1 MNVLPRSEVPEAL
14 TWDVSRT
21 FATRELWDA
30 ACEQVLAQL
39 PVVAAAAGTLSRAP
53 AVAAF
58 LTDSLALTNL
68 AERLV
73 VYAQARHDVDT
84 ADAAMAADYD
94 RALGIAARLA
104 AALAFARPE
113 LLALPDETIAGWLAT
128 EPTLAPYA
136 RYFAELARRRP
147 HVRSA
152 DVEALL
158 GMLGEPFSSAAR
170 IHGTITDADLW
181 FAPAHDAAGQAW
193 DVTQGTISALLAHPD
208 REVRRTAWEHY
219 ADAHLAVRHGLAS
232 CLATGVKQQ
241 VMLARAR
248 NYPSAIEAS
257 LAAADIPLSV
267 FDALIDAFRAHLPV
281 WHPYWDVRRR
291 ALGDDRLGGYDVK
304 APLVDAPLHVPFATA
319 VEWICRGL
327 APLGPEYVA
336 ATRRGLLEERWV
348 DVAPNQG
355 KRMGAYSMGVPGTPP
370 YIFMSYNDDIFSVS
384 TLAHEIGHSMHSY
397 LTWQQQP
404 LVYCDYTLFVAEVA
418 SNFNQALVRAA
429 LLAADDTPSFQIQV
443 IEEAMANFY
452 RYLFVMPTLARFE
465 RHIHEQVERGAALT
479 AQSLTTL
486 MAELFAEAFGP
497 AVEIDAER
505 IGSTWA
511 QFSTHLYANFYVY
524 QYATGISAAH
534 ALAAPVLQ
542 GDAAAVARYLE
553 FLGSG
558 GSLPPIEALRRA
570 GVDMLSPEPVASAF
584 ATLATMIERLEA
596 LVTAR

>member
-21 FATRELWDA
+21 FATRESWDA
-30 ACEQVLAQL
+30 ACQQVLAQL
-39 PVVAAAAGTLSRAP
+39 PVVAAAEGTLGSAA

-58 LTDSLALTNL
+58 LADSLALTNL

-94 RALGIAARLA
+94 RALGIAAQLA

-113 LLALPDETIAGWLAT
+113 LLALPDALIAGWLAD
-128 EPTLAPYA
+128 EPALAPYA

-152 DVEALL
+152 DIEALL
-158 GMLGEPFSSAAR
+158 GMLSEPFASAAR

-181 FAPAHDAAGQAW
+181 FAPARDAAGQPH

-241 VMLARAR
+241 VMLARVR

-267 FDALIDAFRAHLPV
+267 FDALIEAFRAHLPV
-281 WHPYWDVRRR
+281 WHRYWDVRRR
-291 ALGDDRLGGYDVK
+291 ALGVERLGGYDIK

-327 APLGPEYVA
+327 APLGAEYVA

-465 RHIHEQVERGAALT
+465 RQIHEQVERGAALT
-479 AQSLTTL
+479 AQSLTML

-497 AVEIDAER
+497 AVEIDVER

-542 GDAAAVARYLE
+542 GDAAAVARYLA

-584 ATLATMIERLEA
+584 ATLAALIERLEA
-596 LVTAR
+596 LVAAR

>member
-1 MNVLPRSEVPEAL
+1 MSVLPRSEVPEAL

-21 FATRELWDA
+21 FATRESWDA
-30 ACEQVLAQL
+30 ACQQVLAQL
-39 PVVAAAAGTLSRAP
+39 PVVAAAEGTLTSAA

-58 LTDSLALTNL
+58 LADSLALTNL
-68 AERLV
+68 AERLA

-94 RALGIAARLA
+94 RALGIAAQLA

-113 LLALPDETIAGWLAT
+113 LLALPDALIAGWLAD
-128 EPTLAPYA
+128 EPALAPYA

-152 DVEALL
+152 DIEALL
-158 GMLGEPFSSAAR
+158 GMLSAPFASAAR

-181 FAPAHDAAGQAW
+181 FAPARDAAGRPH

-219 ADAHLAVRHGLAS
+219 ADAHLAVRHGLAN

-241 VMLARAR
+241 VMLARVR

-267 FDALIDAFRAHLPV
+267 FDALIEAFRAHLPV
-281 WHPYWDVRRR
+281 WHRYWDVRRR
-291 ALGDDRLGGYDVK
+291 ALGVERLHGYDVK
-304 APLVDAPLHVPFATA
+304 APLVDAPLRVPYATA

-327 APLGPEYVA
+327 APLGAEYVA
-336 ATRRGLLEERWV
+336 VARRGLLEERWV
-348 DVAPNQG
+348 DVVPNQG

-429 LLAADDTPSFQIQV
+429 LLAADATPSFQIQV

-465 RHIHEQVERGAALT
+465 RQIHEQVERGAALT
-479 AQSLTTL
+479 AQSLTML

-497 AVEIDAER
+497 AVEIDVER

-534 ALAAPVLQ
+534 ALAAPMLR
-542 GDAAAVARYLE
+542 GDAAAVARYLA

-584 ATLATMIERLEA
+584 ATLAALIERLEA
-596 LVTAR
+596 LVAAH

>member
-1 MNVLPRSEVPEAL
+1 MSVLPRSAVPEAL

-21 FATRELWDA
+21 FVTRGAWDA
-30 ACEQVLAQL
+30 ACQQVLAQL
-39 PVVAAAAGTLSRAP
+39 PVVAAARGTLTSAV

-58 LTDSLALTNL
+58 LADSLALANL

-94 RALGIAARLA
+94 QALGIAAQLA

-113 LLALPDETIAGWLAT
+113 LLALPDATIAGWLAD
-128 EPTLAPYA
+128 EPALAPYA

-158 GMLGEPFSSAAR
+158 GMLGAPFSSAAR

-181 FAPAHDAAGQAW
+181 FAPARDAAGQTW

-219 ADAHLAVRHGLAS
+219 ADAHLAVRHGLAG

-257 LAAADIPLSV
+257 LAAADVPLSV

-281 WHPYWDVRRR
+281 WHRYWDVRRR
-291 ALGDDRLGGYDVK
+291 ALGVERLHGYDVK
-304 APLVDAPLHVPFATA
+304 APLVDAPLRVPYATA

-327 APLGPEYVA
+327 APLGAEYVA
-336 ATRRGLLEERWV
+336 VARRGLLEERWV
-348 DVAPNQG
+348 DVVPNQG

-404 LVYCDYTLFVAEVA
+404 LAYCDYTLFVAEVA
-418 SNFNQALVRAA
+418 SNLNQALVRAA

-465 RHIHEQVERGAALT
+465 RQIHEQVERGAALT

-497 AVEIDAER
+497 AVEIDVER

-534 ALAAPVLQ
+534 ALAAPMLR
-542 GDAAAVARYLE
+542 GDAAAVARYLA

-558 GSLPPIEALRRA
+558 SSLPPIEALRRA

-584 ATLATMIERLEA
+584 ATLAALIERLEA
-596 LVTAR
+596 LVAAR